1 MTRAK
6 LLYAVILIGLAVF
19 YVLYIDSL
27 ALVLL
32 LCAILIPV
40 LLCISLIWVHLSA
53 TSRLLC
59 GTSTCSEDDSVAV
72 TVMLENHSPLFFPR
86 AEAELCISHAF
97 GKHPEVLHLKF
108 PVQGNNTTRLTFYLH
123 TTSCGSVEIR
133 LKRLWIYDMFRLFRT
148 KVRSDHDV
156 MMLLVLPN
164 PIYLPV
170 TTSAPPV
177 DMPDSERFADRP
189 GDDPSEIF
197 GIREYQPGDAVSR
210 MHWKLSSRSDV
221 LLVKEFSLPIEKRLL
236 VYVEYVP
243 GRLLTDAKA
252 MLRLVYSLCYRVLE
266 ENLLCELAWYE
277 GTQVVTYSLDSE
289 KTLSSAFRKLY
300 DALFSTKS
308 APDTVR
314 EAFVGRMFSSA
325 TFLSNRPDTELLPV
339 LEQHL
344 LANQKNL
351 LLVTAENV
359 SLCADHTEIHMIHPD
374 EMRLKELVI

>member
-1 MTRAK
+1 
-6 LLYAVILIGLAVF
+6 
-19 YVLYIDSL
+19 
-27 ALVLL
+27 
-32 LCAILIPV
+32 
-40 LLCISLIWVHLSA
+40 
-53 TSRLLC
+53 
-59 GTSTCSEDDSVAV
+59 
-72 TVMLENHSPLFFPR
+72 
-86 AEAELCISHAF
+86 
-97 GKHPEVLHLKF
+97 
-108 PVQGNNTTRLTFYLH
+108 
-123 TTSCGSVEIR
+123 
-133 LKRLWIYDMFRLFRT
+133 
-148 KVRSDHDV
+148 
-156 MMLLVLPN
+156 
-164 PIYLPV
+164 
-170 TTSAPPV
+170 
-177 DMPDSERFADRP
+177 
-189 GDDPSEIF
+189 
-197 GIREYQPGDAVSR
+197 
-210 MHWKLSSRSDV
+210 
-221 LLVKEFSLPIEKRLL
+221 
-236 VYVEYVP
+236 
-243 GRLLTDAKA
+243 